1 LNVLKQAADK
11 ISSKCS
17 EKPQVLFILGSG
29 LGFIADDF
37 EDKIEIEYSQ
47 IPGFAKSTVRG
58 HKGKL
63 VVGKYC
69 GKYVAAMQGR
79 FHYYEGWTVK
89 QVVFPVEVFRHLG
102 TEYLLITNSAG
113 GINRTFKPGDI
124 VMISDVINMT
134 LLKPEI
140 SCRELLHAG
149 EVPVDKKWSERTLAA
164 AKKMSI
170 ELKTGVYIGVQGPSY
185 ETPAEIR
192 AFQKV
197 GADMVGMSTVH
208 EMLTARSIGFK
219 TLGISCITN
228 MAAGILTKRL
238 EHSEVMQVAS
248 RAKDR
253 FGKVVRIATEV
264 LT

>member
-1 LNVLKQAADK
+1 MNVLKQAADK

-29 LGFIADDF
+29 LGFIADEF
-37 EDKIEIEYSQ
+37 EEKIEIEYSQ
-47 IPGFAKSTVRG
+47 IPGFARSTVQG

-79 FHYYEGWTVK
+79 FHYYEGWSLRH
-89 QVVFPVEVFRHLG
+89 VVFPVEVFRQLG

-113 GINRTFKPGDI
+113 GINRKFNPGDI

-140 SCRELLHAG
+140 SCKGISHAG
-149 EVPVDKKWSERTLAA
+149 KVPVDKEWTEKTLAA
-164 AKKMSI
+164 AEKMSI

-185 ETPAEIR
+185 ETPAEIK
-192 AFQKV
+192 AFQKL

-208 EMLTARSIGFK
+208 EMFTARSVGFK
-219 TLGISCITN
+219 ILGISCITN
-228 MAAGILTKRL
+228 MAAGILAKRL
-238 EHSEVMQVAS
+238 EHSEVMRVAS
-248 RAKDR
+248 RAKDK